1 EANASIVERARTHV
15 GNLAHALKTP
25 LSVIINE
32 AATQDSDFARKVAE
46 QAALMRGQISHH
58 LDRARIAA
66 QIRTVSGVTN
76 VSQEL
81 SALQRALLKIYEAR
95 GLTLTV
101 ESASDLLF
109 SGEKQDFEEM
119 AGNLM
124 DNACKWARSIVRVRA
139 ELVAFT
145 AQSEEKRLQ
154 VVIE

>member
-1 EANASIVERARTHV
+1 AVDAIEVDGEVRDFTNSVVLTLSMLGIGLLVATFFQVRFGLSPLRDIGTRIAAIRSGQETKLHGMLPGEIAALGEEVNALIEANASIVERARTHV

-76 VSQEL
+76 V
-81 SALQRALLKIYEAR
+81 
-95 GLTLTV
+95 
-101 ESASDLLF
+101 
-109 SGEKQDFEEM
+109 
-119 AGNLM
+119 
-124 DNACKWARSIVRVRA
+124 
-139 ELVAFT
+139 
-145 AQSEEKRLQ
+145 
-154 VVIE
+154 